1 MLGSL
6 RMAQTISIAL
16 VVGALA
22 ILIYRR
28 TKQLSDKH
36 YLDQVNS

>member
-16 VVGALA
+16 IVAALV

-28 TKQLSDKH
+28 TKQQSEAH
-36 YLDQVNS
+36 YLDQAN